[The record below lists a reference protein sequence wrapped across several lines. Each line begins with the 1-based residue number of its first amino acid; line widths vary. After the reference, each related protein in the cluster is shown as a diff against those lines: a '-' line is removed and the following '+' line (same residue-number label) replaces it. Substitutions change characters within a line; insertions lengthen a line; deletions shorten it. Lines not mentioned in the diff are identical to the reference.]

1 MRLSHDQKED
11 PEFFPFPFNEQG
23 SIFELVSRCCFVVV
37 AENNTSLTIVLDS
50 PWSSM
55 QGHALQ
61 EPGVETF
68 KRRHFQELFQ
78 PTPAASESRNRKET
92 REQGPITD
100 DDDWGRLGQPNRESP
115 RFNLYIRTKL
125 S

>member
-1 MRLSHDQKED
+1 MNRAPS
-11 PEFFPFPFNEQG
+11 
-23 SIFELVSRCCFVVV
+23 FELVSRGCFVVV

-61 EPGVETF
+61 EPGAETF
-68 KRRHFQELFQ
+68 KRRHSHELFQ
-78 PTPAASESRNRKET
+78 PTPAASELRNHKET
-92 REQGPITD
+92 REQGPISDD